1 MKKSDFIRLDLYSRE
16 EFLKYYI
23 VAKHTGL
30 HAADLLECL
39 FRERGGNYIN
49 FAINIGAVEEN

>member
-16 EFLKYYI
+16 EYLKYYI

-39 FRERGGNYIN
+39 FRECGSDYIN
-49 FAINIGAVEEN
+49 FAINIGAVTEV